1 MKKLFLIGL
10 VAFTLGS
17 VSAQS
22 LSQLQIKDLKNNEI
36 RYAKPSEPS
45 QPDVIAPNPFAYD
58 DYYKYYKNHRRFLAK
73 GSNLL
78 TTLAS
83 VYPPMQGNNV
93 LYRSYGY
100 VLPDIDYFP
109 LRIIPRCE
117 DYDLNS
123 IYLNHLVYAAT
134 FDPHVI
140 FNLNTYPTKADYAA
154 ICEHNS
160 HWWESGYYDYD
171 PFLYVYKNLIGDS
184 YKTFIKSED
193 DGNNLEERLHDAVAM
208 FAYFA
213 AGIPIFG
220 RMNPYENAFVSV
232 LRDVSGITTTVSAIK
247 KTEGSFFGLIKNA
260 IDSCLPVVAYTES
273 YNYLDDEEGAE
284 TCPAY
289 LSIVGY
295 ARKVLR
301 KDNELYYSYEAIY
314 DDDFGNYVAL
324 EIDQLSELIIC
335 PWFDINNL

>member
-10 VAFTLGS
+10 VALTLGS

-22 LSQLQIKDLKNNEI
+22 LSQLHIKDIKNNEI
-36 RYAKPSEPS
+36 QYAKPSEPS
-45 QPDVIAPNPFAYD
+45 HPDIIAPNPFAYD
-58 DYYKYYKNHRRFLAK
+58 DYYKYYTNHRRFLAK
-73 GSNLL
+73 ASNLL
-78 TTLAS
+78 ETLAS
-83 VYPPMQGNNV
+83 VYPPMQGNDV

-109 LRIIPRCE
+109 LRIIPRCK

-123 IYLNHLVYAAT
+123 IYLNHLMYTAT

-140 FNLNTYPTKADYAA
+140 FNYDVYPTKADYAA

-160 HWWESGYYDYD
+160 YWWESGYYNYD
-171 PFLYVYKNLIGDS
+171 PFLFVYKNLITDS
-184 YKTFIKSED
+184 YKTFLEYGD
-193 DGNNLEERLHDAVAM
+193 VGTLEERIHDAVAM

-213 AGIPIFG
+213 AGNPVFG
-220 RMNPYENAFVSV
+220 RLDPYENAFVSA
-232 LRDVSGITTTVSAIK
+232 LRDVSGIITTVSAIK

-260 IDSCLPVVAYTES
+260 IDSCLPVVAYTET
-273 YNYLDDEEGAE
+273 YNYLDDYAGERI
-284 TCPAY
+284 CPAY

-314 DDDFGNYVAL
+314 DDANGNYVAF
-324 EIDQLSELIIC
+324 EIDQLTELIIC
-335 PWFDINNL
+335 PWFDINAL

>member
-1 MKKLFLIGL
+1 MKKLFLVGL
-10 VAFTLGS
+10 VALTLGS
-17 VSAQS
+17 VSVQS

-36 RYAKPSEPS
+36 RYAKPIEPS

-58 DYYKYYKNHRRFLAK
+58 DYYKYYTNHRRFLAT

-83 VYPPMQGNNV
+83 VYPPTQGSNV
-93 LYRSYGY
+93 LYRSYAY

-109 LRIIPRCE
+109 LRIIPRRE

-134 FDPHVI
+134 FDPHVL
-140 FNLNTYPTKADYAA
+140 FNMNMIPTKTDYES
-154 ICEHNS
+154 ICKHNS
-160 HWWESGYYDYD
+160 YWWESGYYNYD
-171 PFLYVYKNLIGDS
+171 PLLFVHNNIISDS
-184 YKTFIKSED
+184 YKKFVDFNEIGT
-193 DGNNLEERLHDAVAM
+193 LEERLHDAVAI

-213 AGIPIFG
+213 AGNPLFG
-220 RMNPYENAFVSV
+220 KTDPYEDAFVNALS
-232 LRDVSGITTTVSAIK
+232 DVSGIFTTVSAIK
-247 KTEGSFFGLIKNA
+247 KTTGSFFSLIQNA
-260 IDSCLPVVAYTES
+260 IDSCLPVVAYTET